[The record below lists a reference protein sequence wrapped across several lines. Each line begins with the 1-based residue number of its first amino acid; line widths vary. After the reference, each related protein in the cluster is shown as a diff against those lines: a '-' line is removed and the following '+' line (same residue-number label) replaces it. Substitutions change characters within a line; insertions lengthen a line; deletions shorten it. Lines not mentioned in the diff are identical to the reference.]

1 MSDNAPEPGWYQADG
16 DPAGTHRY
24 WDGSDWT
31 GEPQPLPPNIS
42 ADSLDLGHPLA
53 SPWRRI
59 GARLIDLVILI
70 GVSILVRALVDD
82 DIGAATPSATAAILS
97 LMVTVAYEVGMIA
110 ALGATVGKL
119 VAGVRVVD
127 PTGSY
132 PPSSTTAIRRW
143 LPNLLTLI
151 PVLGIALALATL
163 LASLLWIFT
172 DDHRRSIF
180 DRVGPTFVVA
190 VG

>member
-1 MSDNAPEPGWYQADG
+1 MPDNAPEPGWYHADG
-16 DPAGTHRY
+16 DPVGTHRY
-24 WDGSDWT
+24 WDGSGWA
-31 GEPQPLPPNIS
+31 GEPQPLPPNVS
-42 ADSLDLGHPLA
+42 ADPLNLGHPLA

-70 GVSILVRALVDD
+70 GVSTLVEALVDD
-82 DIGAATPSATAAILS
+82 DISATPSATAAILS

-127 PTGSY
+127 PTGTY
-132 PPSSTTAIRRW
+132 PPGSVTAIRRW
-143 LPNLLTLI
+143 APNLLVLI
-151 PVLGIALALATL
+151 PVLGIALALATM

-172 DDHRRSIF
+172 DDRRRSIF
-180 DRVGPTFVVA
+180 DRVAPTFVVT